1 MVDMT
6 IKKYLA
12 KIEDLSTQKIVLA
25 GGTSGIGLSFLKF
38 LVKKNAY
45 VILLARNIKKAEA
58 IVKELDYKN
67 IDIIEYDQSSYS
79 SIKKGI
85 DILLDK
91 YPKVDSIVLNA
102 GVISRT
108 KELMEGHP
116 YSVGVNYYGIRYFVE
131 YISPKLISNTK
142 IIIQGSVV
150 AGFHLSKKTNIDN
163 NNFKTFKEYNI
174 SKMCVEAYIYKLMKE
189 KSYPNV
195 DFVLTEPGIT
205 STNITR
211 DLDSFLKHV
220 GKVFVSTFFH
230 SVDKASLTLL
240 EAVSNRACHGSYIVP
255 RGLFTVSGYP
265 KYKRFPKKRIREYLI
280 K

>member
-1 MVDMT
+1 MS

-12 KIEDLSTQKIVLA
+12 SIEDLSNQKIVLV

-58 IVKELDYKN
+58 IVDELNYSN
-67 IDIIEYDQSSYS
+67 IDIIEYDQASYK
-79 SIKKGI
+79 SIEKGI
-85 DILLDK
+85 DTLLEK
-91 YPKVDSIVLNA
+91 YHNVDSIVLNA
-102 GVISRT
+102 GVISKT

-116 YSVGVNYYGIRYFVE
+116 YSIGVNYYGVRYFIE
-131 YISPKLISNTK
+131 IIAPKLNTKTK
-142 IIIQGSVV
+142 IIIQGSLV
-150 AGFHLSKKTNIDN
+150 AGFHLNKKTNIES

-174 SKMCVEAYIYKLMKE
+174 SKMCVEAYTYKLMKE
-189 KSYPNV
+189 ESYPNI
-195 DFVLTEPGIT
+195 DFVLTEPGVT
-205 STNITR
+205 STSITR

-230 SVDKASLTLL
+230 SVNKASLTLL
-240 EAVSNRACHGSYIVP
+240 EAVSNRASNGSYIVP
-255 RGLFTVSGYP
+255 RGLFTISGYP
-265 KYKRFPKKRIREYLI
+265 KYKRFPKKRIREYLV

>member
-1 MVDMT
+1 MS

-12 KIEDLSTQKIVLA
+12 SIEDLSNQKIVLV

-58 IVKELDYKN
+58 IVEDLNYKN

-85 DILLDK
+85 DALLDK
-91 YPKVDSIVLNA
+91 YPSVDSIVLNA

-108 KELMEGHP
+108 KDLMEGHP
-116 YSVGVNYYGIRYFVE
+116 YSIGVNYYGVRYFIE
-131 YISPKLISNTK
+131 YIAPKLTSRTK
-142 IIIQGSVV
+142 IIVQGSLV
-150 AGFHLSKKTNIDN
+150 AGFHLNKKTDINS

-174 SKMCVEAYIYKLMKE
+174 SKMCVEAYTYKLMKD
-189 KSYPNV
+189 KPYPNI
-195 DFVLTEPGIT
+195 DFVLTEPGVT
-205 STNITR
+205 STSITR

-230 SVDKASLTLL
+230 SVNKASLTLL
-240 EAVSNRACHGSYIVP
+240 EAVTSRASHGSYIVP
-255 RGLFTVSGYP
+255 RGLFTISGYP
-265 KYKRFPKKRIREYLI
+265 KYKKFPKKRIREFLI

>member
-1 MVDMT
+1 MS

-12 KIEDLSTQKIVLA
+12 SIEDLSSQKIVLV

-58 IVKELDYKN
+58 IVDELNYRN

-79 SIKKGI
+79 SIQKGI
-85 DILLDK
+85 DELLNK
-91 YPKVDSIVLNA
+91 YPKVNSIVLNA
-102 GVISRT
+102 GVISKT

-116 YSVGVNYYGIRYFVE
+116 YGIGVNYYGIRYFVE
-131 YISPKLISNTK
+131 YICPKLDSKTK
-142 IIIQGSVV
+142 IVIQGSLV
-150 AGFHLSKKTNIDN
+150 AGFPINKKTNIEDN
-163 NNFKTFKEYNI
+163 NLKTFKEYNI
-174 SKMCVEAYIYKLMKE
+174 SKMCVEAYFYKLVSKRI
-189 KSYPNV
+189 YPNI

-211 DLDSFLKHV
+211 NLDSFLKHA
-220 GKVFVSTFFH
+220 GKVFISTFFH
-230 SVDKASLTLL
+230 NADKASLSLL
-240 EAVSNRACHGSYIVP
+240 EAVSIRANNGSYIVP

-265 KYKRFPKKRIREYLI
+265 KYKKFPKKRRREYLI

>member
-1 MVDMT
+1 MT
-6 IKKYLA
+6 KKKYLS
-12 KIEDLSTQKIVLA
+12 KIEDLSNRKIVLT
-25 GGTSGIGLSFLKF
+25 GGTSGIGLSFLKY
-38 LVKKNAY
+38 LVSKNAFI
-45 VILLARNIKKAEA
+45 ILLVRNIKKAET
-58 IVKELDYKN
+58 IVKELNYSN

-85 DILLDK
+85 DTLLEK
-91 YPKVDSIVLNA
+91 YPSVDSIVLNA

-116 YSVGVNYYGIRYFVE
+116 YSIGVNYYGVRYFIE
-131 YISPKLISNTK
+131 YIAPKLTTKTK
-142 IIIQGSVV
+142 IIVQGSLV
-150 AGFHLSKKTNIDN
+150 AGFHLNKKTNIDSN
-163 NNFKTFKEYNI
+163 DFKTFKEYNI
-174 SKMCVEAYIYKLMKE
+174 SKMCVEAYTYKLMKE
-189 KSYPNV
+189 KPYSNI

-205 STNITR
+205 STSITR

-240 EAVSNRACHGSYIVP
+240 EAVSSKATHGSYIVP
-255 RGLFTVSGYP
+255 RGLFTISGYP
-265 KYKRFPKKRIREYLI
+265 KYKKFPHKREREYLI

>member
-1 MVDMT
+1 MS

-12 KIEDLSTQKIVLA
+12 SIEDLSNQKIVLV

-45 VILLARNIKKAEA
+45 VILLARNLKKAEA
-58 IVKELDYKN
+58 IVDELNYHN

-79 SIKKGI
+79 SIQKGI
-85 DILLDK
+85 DDLLNK

-102 GVISRT
+102 GVISKT

-116 YSVGVNYYGIRYFVE
+116 YSIGVNYYGIRYFIE
-131 YISPKLISNTK
+131 YIAPKLDSKTK
-142 IIIQGSVV
+142 IVIQGSLV
-150 AGFHLSKKTNIDN
+150 AGFHINKKINIED

-174 SKMCVEAYIYKLMKE
+174 SKMCVEAYFYQLVSQRI
-189 KSYPNV
+189 YPNI
-195 DFVLTEPGIT
+195 DFVLTEPGVT
-205 STNITR
+205 STSITR

-230 SVDKASLTLL
+230 SVNKASLTLL
-240 EAVSNRACHGSYIVP
+240 EAVSSRASNGSYIVP

>member
-1 MVDMT
+1 MS

-12 KIEDLSTQKIVLA
+12 SIEDLSNQKIVLV

-45 VILLARNIKKAEA
+45 VILLARNLKKAEA
-58 IVKELDYKN
+58 IVDELNYHN

-79 SIKKGI
+79 SIEKGI
-85 DILLDK
+85 DDLLNK

-102 GVISRT
+102 GVISKT

-116 YSVGVNYYGIRYFVE
+116 YSIGVNYYGVRYFIE
-131 YISPKLISNTK
+131 YIAPKLDSKTK
-142 IIIQGSVV
+142 IVIQGSLV
-150 AGFHLSKKTNIDN
+150 AGFHLNKKTNIEDN
-163 NNFKTFKEYNI
+163 NLKTFKEYNI
-174 SKMCVEAYIYKLMKE
+174 SKMCVEAYFYKLI
-189 KSYPNV
+189 SIIIYPNV

-211 DLDSFLKHV
+211 NLDSFLKHA
-220 GKVFVSTFFH
+220 GKVFISTFFH
-230 SVDKASLTLL
+230 NVDKASLTLL
-240 EAVSNRACHGSYIVP
+240 EAVSSSASNGSYIVP
-255 RGLFTVSGYP
+255 RGPFTVSGYP
-265 KYKRFPKKRIREYLI
+265 KYKKFPKKRIREYLI

>member
-1 MVDMT
+1 MT
-6 IKKYLA
+6 IKKYLS
-12 KIEDLSTQKIVLA
+12 KIEDLSNKKIVLT
-25 GGTSGIGLSFLKF
+25 GGTSGIGLSFLKY
-38 LVKKNAY
+38 LVLKNAY
-45 VILLARNIKKAEA
+45 VILLVRNIKKAEA
-58 IVKELDYKN
+58 IVKELNYSN
-67 IDIIEYDQSSYS
+67 IDIIEYDQSSYI

-91 YPKVDSIVLNA
+91 YPSVDSIVLNA

-116 YSVGVNYYGIRYFVE
+116 YSIGVNYYGVRYFIE
-131 YISPKLISNTK
+131 YIAPKLTSRTR

-150 AGFHLSKKTNIDN
+150 AGFHLNKKTNIDS

-174 SKMCVEAYIYKLMKE
+174 SKMCVEAYTYKLIKE
-189 KSYPNV
+189 KPYLNI

-220 GKVFVSTFFH
+220 GKIFISTFFH
-230 SVDKASLTLL
+230 SVNKASLTLL
-240 EAVSNRACHGSYIVP
+240 EAVSTRACNGSYIVP
-255 RGLFTVSGYP
+255 RGLFTISGYP
-265 KYKRFPKKRIREYLI
+265 RYKKFPKKRIREYLI